1 LPLFLEEADKILDKE
16 ITKDMLIK
24 RKNQAIV
31 EDKIEVKS
39 KVPTPA

>member
-1 LPLFLEEADKILDKE
+1 MLDKE

-39 KVPTPA
+39 KVPTPAQPYLLQI

>member
-1 LPLFLEEADKILDKE
+1 MLDKE

-24 RKNQAIV
+24 RKNQATV
-31 EDKIEVKS
+31 EDKIEVES